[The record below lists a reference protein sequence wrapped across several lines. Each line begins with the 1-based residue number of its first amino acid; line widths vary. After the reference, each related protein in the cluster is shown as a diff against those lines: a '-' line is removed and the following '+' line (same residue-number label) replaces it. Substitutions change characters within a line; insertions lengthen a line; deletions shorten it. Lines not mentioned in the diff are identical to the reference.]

1 MMLYHASNREVKI
14 PMVVASN
21 RMLDTHSHGGAYLV
35 FAAEQYRFAKG
46 LTGAE
51 VAALFERY
59 GVSKF
64 IMDSFEL
71 FHIESGNS
79 WGQTPQNRCKRPVC
93 ALLPVCATDLPRSYL
108 YETMAPARRH
118 IHRGYRP
125 SREARDE
132 RMCRLPETK
141 PHTGRQTSTR
151 QTHTGQGADCGLS
164 SAAKSFAPSCGDGV
178 SDGIITT
185 TQRSNA

>member
-1 MMLYHASNREVKI
+1 MEVKI
-14 PMVVASN
+14 PMVVTSN

-71 FHIESGNS
+71 FHIESE
-79 WGQTPQNRCKRPVC
+79 QNMIAAV
-93 ALLPVCATDLPRSYL
+93 DDF
-108 YETMAPARRH
+108 
-118 IHRGYRP
+118 I
-125 SREARDE
+125 E
-132 RMCRLPETK
+132 RKKCTV
-141 PHTGRQTSTR
+141 QDS
-151 QTHTGQGADCGLS
+151 QDF
-164 SAAKSFAPSCGDGV
+164 SAAV
-178 SDGIITT
+178 SV
-185 TQRSNA
+185 